1 MALTTS
7 LRRYAVRH
15 SAVYLIT
22 HAPLLGRVTR
32 TELRARY
39 AGTLL
44 GPAWA
49 LLGPLVLLGLYAV
62 TYTMILRVQVGGF
75 EPTRYVLF
83 IFAGLV
89 PFLATAEA
97 LNQGVSSVLANK
109 SLLSNTVFPIDLAPV
124 KAVLLAQ
131 VPLAVGMA
139 LILAGGAVFDGG
151 VPWTAVLL
159 PAVWL
164 LHAITLV
171 GLCWF
176 LALFNV
182 VLRDLQMLM
191 AAALLALLIIS
202 PIAYTPDMVPDGLK
216 FLVDLN
222 PFAYFVVAYQ
232 KVLVLGQVPAGRE
245 WAVIAAVAG
254 VSFAAGGRFFAALK
268 KAIVDHV

>member
-15 SAVYLIT
+15 SAVYLVT

-49 LLGPLVLLGLYAV
+49 LLGPLILLGLYAV

-75 EPTRYVLF
+75 EPTQYVLF

-139 LILAGGAVFDGG
+139 LVLAGGAVFGGG

-159 PAVWL
+159 PAVWI
-164 LHAITLV
+164 LHAVTLV

-191 AAALLALLIIS
+191 AAALLALLVIS
-202 PIAYTPDMVPDGLK
+202 PIAYTRDMVPDGLK

-232 KVLVLGQVPAGRE
+232 KVLVLGQVPGVGE
-245 WAVIAAVAG
+245 WAVMAAVAG
-254 VSFAAGGRFFAALK
+254 LSFAAGGRFFAALK